1 MWVAEYL
8 VIAGIAGAV
17 DGAEVVSVG
26 QEVILVLRH
35 CRVWQSDTVAH
46 MKTWEFFTP
55 AFHWNKGNLYT
66 NRQFLFSI
74 LTP

>member
-17 DGAEVVSVG
+17 DGVEVVSVG

-35 CRVWQSDTVAH
+35 CRVWEWYWSLYESMGV
-46 MKTWEFFTP
+46 
-55 AFHWNKGNLYT
+55 FH
-66 NRQFLFSI
+66 FSI
-74 LTP
+74 PLKQRKSLYK

>member
-17 DGAEVVSVG
+17 DGVEVVSVG
-26 QEVILVLRH
+26 QEVIPVLRH
-35 CRVWQSDTVAH
+35 CRVWQGDTAVYV
-46 MKTWEFFTP
+46 KVWELFTS
-55 AFHWNKGNLYT
+55 AFHWNKENLYT

>member
-35 CRVWQSDTVAH
+35 CRVW
-46 MKTWEFFTP
+46 
-55 AFHWNKGNLYT
+55 
-66 NRQFLFSI
+66 
-74 LTP
+74 